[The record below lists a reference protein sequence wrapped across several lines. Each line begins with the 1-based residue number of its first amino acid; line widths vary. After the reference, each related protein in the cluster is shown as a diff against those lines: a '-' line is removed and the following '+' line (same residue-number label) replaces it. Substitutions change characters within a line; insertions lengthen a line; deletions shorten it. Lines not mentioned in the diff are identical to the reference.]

1 MVKEK
6 ITALIKK
13 DDKNNKKKIEN
24 LIFAFVL
31 LVITLI
37 SINIIFKDNKKTN
50 NKNTI
55 ETNSKEIEKTADA
68 DIELKQE
75 LEEIIKEIKGVR
87 RSKNTNYIQ

>member
-37 SINIIFKDNKKTN
+37 SINIIFKDNKKDDK
-50 NKNTI
+50 KNIIQTS
-55 ETNSKEIEKTADA
+55 SKEVEKQASDT
-68 DIELKQE
+68 ELKKE

-87 RSKNTNYIQ
+87 RCKNINYI

>member
-55 ETNSKEIEKTADA
+55 ETNSKEIEKTAD
-68 DIELKQE
+68 IELKQE

>member
-13 DDKNNKKKIEN
+13 DEKVSKKKIEN

-37 SINIIFKDNKKTN
+37 SINIIFKDNKKTE
-50 NKNTI
+50 NKNILQTS
-55 ETNSKEIEKTADA
+55 SKEVSKQSTNT
-68 DIELKQE
+68 ELKQE
-75 LEEIIKEIKGVR
+75 LEEIVKEIKGVR
-87 RSKNTNYIQ
+87 RCKNINYIQ

>member
-13 DDKNNKKKIEN
+13 DEKANKKKIEN

-37 SINIIFKDNKKTN
+37 SINIIFKDNKKT
-50 NKNTI
+50 
-55 ETNSKEIEKTADA
+55 ESKEILETSKKEVSKTSTDTQ
-68 DIELKQE
+68 LKQE

-87 RSKNTNYIQ
+87 RCKNINYI

>member
-13 DDKNNKKKIEN
+13 DNKNNKKKIEN

-37 SINIIFKDNKKTN
+37 SINIIFKDNNKTDKKNIIQTS
-50 NKNTI
+50 
-55 ETNSKEIEKTADA
+55 SKETEKQVS
-68 DIELKQE
+68 DIELKKE

-87 RSKNTNYIQ
+87 RCKNINYIQ

>member
-13 DDKNNKKKIEN
+13 DNKNNKKKIEN

-37 SINIIFKDNKKTN
+37 SINIIFKDNKKTDK
-50 NKNTI
+50 KNIIQTS
-55 ETNSKEIEKTADA
+55 SKETDKQVS
-68 DIELKQE
+68 DIELKKE

-87 RSKNTNYIQ
+87 RCKNINYIQ

>member
-37 SINIIFKDNKKTN
+37 SINIIFKDNKKDDK
-50 NKNTI
+50 KNIIQTS
-55 ETNSKEIEKTADA
+55 SKEVEKQVSDT
-68 DIELKQE
+68 ELKKE

-87 RSKNTNYIQ
+87 RCKNINYI